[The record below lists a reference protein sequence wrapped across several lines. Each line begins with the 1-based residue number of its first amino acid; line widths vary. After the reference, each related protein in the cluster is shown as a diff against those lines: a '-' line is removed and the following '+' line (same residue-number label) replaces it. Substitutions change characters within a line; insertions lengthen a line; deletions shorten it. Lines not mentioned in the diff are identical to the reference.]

1 MQNLGRHFRYHLEGR
16 WQRGLCI
23 ILPCIFMPYG
33 KNVVTL
39 QNGVSCPLATDGDSL
54 PRLPYY
60 SLKTKTRNMN
70 IEQQLTADVR
80 AAIKALYGQ
89 EVPDNLLQLQKTK
102 REFEGHLTLVTFPLL
117 RISRKKPEETA
128 QEIGQYLQEN
138 SDAVAAFN
146 VVKGFLNL
154 VVAPQKWVEL
164 LEVIDADD
172 HYGFVKPTEASPL
185 VMIEYSSPN
194 TNKPLHLGHVRNNLL
209 GWSLSQIMEANG
221 NRVVKTNIV
230 NDRGIHICKSMLA
243 WLKYGNGE
251 TPQSSGKKGDHLIGD
266 YYVAFDKHYREQVK
280 ELKAKFIAEG
290 IAEEEAE
297 TRAKNEA
304 PLIVEAHE
312 MLVKWEQGDK
322 EVRDLWRKM
331 NSWVYEG
338 FDETYKAL
346 GVGFDKIY
354 YESDTYL
361 EGKEKV
367 DEGLKKGIFYRRPDG
382 SVWADLTKEG
392 LDEKLLLRA
401 DGTSVYMTQDIGTA
415 KLRFQDYPI
424 DKMIYVVGNE
434 QNYHFQVLSILL
446 DKLGFEWGKSLVH
459 FSYGMVELP
468 NGKMKSREGT
478 VVDADE
484 LVAEMVRQARE
495 TADESGK
502 FADMPEEEK
511 AQVARIVGMGALKY
525 FLLKVDARKNML
537 FNPEESID
545 FNGNTGPFIQYTYAR
560 IRSILRKAAEAG
572 IEVPAQL
579 PTDVELSV
587 KEEALVQHVA
597 DFANVVRQ
605 AGQEYSPSSV
615 AAYCYDLVKEYNQFY
630 HDFSILREEDGKKRA
645 FRLVLSK
652 NVAKVIRLGMSLL
665 GIEMPERM

>member
-1 MQNLGRHFRYHLEGR
+1 
-16 WQRGLCI
+16 
-23 ILPCIFMPYG
+23 
-33 KNVVTL
+33 
-39 QNGVSCPLATDGDSL
+39 
-54 PRLPYY
+54 
-60 SLKTKTRNMN
+60 MN

-80 AAIKALYGQ
+80 TAIKALYGQ

-290 IAEEEAE
+290 MAEEEAE

-312 MLVKWEQGDK
+312 MLVKWEKGDK

-331 NSWVYEG
+331 NAWVYEG

-367 DEGLKKGIFYRRPDG
+367 EEGLKKGIFYRRPDG
-382 SVWADLTKEG
+382 SVWADLTKER

-478 VVDADE
+478 VVDADD
-484 LVAEMVRQARE
+484 LVAEMVRQARK

-630 HDFSILREEDGKKRA
+630 HDFSILREEDAKKRA

-652 NVAKVIRLGMSLL
+652 NVAKVVRLGMSLL